1 LKIKIVSKRSENLI
15 IQLTD
20 VWESS
25 VRATHFFLSE
35 EAVQTIKT
43 SLPEILREIPN
54 LIIAEDESPIAFMGI
69 SHQELEMLFVA
80 PEFRGHG
87 IGKQLITYG
96 IKNFNVNKLT
106 VNEQNPQAIGF
117 YQHLDFETYR
127 RTETDD
133 AGNPYPILYMKK
145 TNAD

>member
-1 LKIKIVSKRSENLI
+1 MKIKIISKRSDDLI
-15 IQLTD
+15 NQLTNI
-20 VWESS
+20 WEAS

-35 EAVQTIKT
+35 SSIQEIKT
-43 SLPEILREIPN
+43 SLPKILQQIPN
-54 LIIAEDESPIAFMGI
+54 LIIVEDEKPVAFMGI

-87 IGKQLITYG
+87 LGRQLINYG
-96 IKNFNVNKLT
+96 IKNFDVNKLT

-117 YQHLDFETYR
+117 YQHLGFETYR

-133 AGNPYPILYMKK
+133 MGNPYPILYMKK
-145 TNAD
+145 

>member
-1 LKIKIVSKRSENLI
+1 
-15 IQLTD
+15 
-20 VWESS
+20 
-25 VRATHFFLSE
+25 
-35 EAVQTIKT
+35 
-43 SLPEILREIPN
+43 
-54 LIIAEDESPIAFMGI
+54 MGI

-87 IGKQLITYG
+87 LGKQLINYG
-96 IKNFNVNKLT
+96 IKNFDVNKLT

-117 YQHLDFETYR
+117 YQHLGFKTYR

-145 TNAD
+145 